1 MAASLGTMV
10 ATLVA
15 NTKPFEQKM
24 RRASKDMKGFGSEVQ
39 KQTKDLKQMGKAA
52 ISAIASFMGFRK
64 IIGILQEISRELF
77 RMNKQAM
84 TLGLS
89 AQELR
94 EWEFVA
100 ARTGMEA
107 QNLSLGMMQLQ
118 KAITRILVG
127 EGRDVATALHAIGVS
142 VQQLETLSPEDAF
155 MAVIEGLH
163 NLGDAGLQ
171 ATYAMILF
179 EDHLGMELMPLLQQG
194 PGVIDELREHLR
206 AMTHEIDGDL
216 LRASKDL
223 HNAQTDLN
231 AVWFDA
237 KMALFQIYGPAL
249 TELIERLTE
258 LVSWFNRADQSTQI
272 FVLTLTIAVPAVIML
287 HIALTTLLIP
297 ALKKIYEWLKTIT
310 MFTAK
315 NPFMFTLLMATML
328 FVQLGLSMEESE
340 EAMDNLQDAADE
352 FNKKMGQTNQTMSQ
366 VVAHLKEMERL
377 RNLAKKWTDILKT
390 PEEIFSDTINELVE
404 LYTGIDDL
412 TGQPFITFDTFNRGI
427 THAINQLLKA
437 KDIAKDLKNMLR
449 GVQAVAFGTME
460 EVSARL
466 SAERQDK
473 AQQAYRQKQLQLQQQ
488 ANQLLQQ
495 ISNNTGTPL
504 PVVNLVP

>member
-1 MAASLGTMV
+1 
-10 ATLVA
+10 
-15 NTKPFEQKM
+15 
-24 RRASKDMKGFGSEVQ
+24 
-39 KQTKDLKQMGKAA
+39 
-52 ISAIASFMGFRK
+52 
-64 IIGILQEISRELF
+64 
-77 RMNKQAM
+77 
-84 TLGLS
+84 
-89 AQELR
+89 
-94 EWEFVA
+94 
-100 ARTGMEA
+100 
-107 QNLSLGMMQLQ
+107 
-118 KAITRILVG
+118 
-127 EGRDVATALHAIGVS
+127 
-142 VQQLETLSPEDAF
+142 
-155 MAVIEGLH
+155 
-163 NLGDAGLQ
+163 
-171 ATYAMILF
+171 
-179 EDHLGMELMPLLQQG
+179 
-194 PGVIDELREHLR
+194 
-206 AMTHEIDGDL
+206 
-216 LRASKDL
+216 
-223 HNAQTDLN
+223 
-231 AVWFDA
+231 
-237 KMALFQIYGPAL
+237 
-249 TELIERLTE
+249 
-258 LVSWFNRADQSTQI
+258 
-272 FVLTLTIAVPAVIML
+272 
-287 HIALTTLLIP
+287 
-297 ALKKIYEWLKTIT
+297 
-310 MFTAK
+310 
-315 NPFMFTLLMATML
+315 
-328 FVQLGLSMEESE
+328 
-340 EAMDNLQDAADE
+340 MDNLQDAADE